1 MALVGWLLITSVA
14 PGADIAWTNT
24 AGGNWATAA
33 SWSPNQAPGPADNA
47 YITNAGT
54 YTVTVSGNAG
64 VSTLTLGGSV
74 GTQTL
79 NLSGGTFSLNGP
91 GGGSA
96 HAVLNL
102 SGGTLAGPGQLVLAG
117 PLNWSYGTISGTV
130 QCNGGSIS
138 GSYGN
143 PMYLTGGTLINVGV
157 LTLEGGTPMYTG
169 SGSVISNLGT
179 FNVAVDLGTTAT
191 GAGPRTIYNA
201 GLFHK
206 TAGGGVSGIADT
218 FNNIGTVEADS
229 GTLSLQGG
237 GSNSGTNAA
246 TGTAILTFNGGTHTL
261 DANSWITGNGT
272 VGCSGGI
279 LNFSGACM
287 LTGTNLVNGGTMNFS
302 NATPVAVG
310 TLIVISGTLGG
321 SGVVSASGPLI
332 WSSGTISGNVQCN
345 GGSISGSY
353 GNPMYL
359 TGGTLIN
366 TGTMTLG
373 GGTYMYTGSGS
384 VISNLGTFNVAA
396 DLGTTATGTGPRT
409 IYNAGLFDKTG
420 GTGTSVINDS
430 FNNTGTVQADSGT
443 LSLAYAGT
451 YSGTNT
457 ANGTAVLDFSGGTH
471 NLSAGCWLAGSGTIR
486 LSAATLNVNGP
497 CAGAPSVVMS
507 MTGGTLAGPGTL
519 TLASPLNWT
528 GGTISGNVQCNGG
541 SISGSYGNPMYL
553 TGGTLINTGTMTL
566 GGGTYMYN
574 GSGSVISNLGTF
586 NVVVDVGTVANGSG
600 PRTIY
605 NAGLFRKTAGSGV
618 SGIAEVFNNTG
629 TVEADSG
636 TLSLQGGGSN
646 SGTNAAIGTGT
657 LTFSGGTH
665 TLGASSWITGTGT
678 VGCSGG
684 TVNFSGT
691 GALAGTN
698 LVNGGTMNFS
708 NTTPAAVG
716 AVTVTSG
723 TLGGSGLVSASGPL
737 VWSGGTISGNVQ
749 CNGGSISG
757 SYGNPMYLTGGT
769 LINTGTMTLGGGTY
783 MYTGSGS
790 VINNLGTFDVVVDMG
805 TVANGSGPRTIYN
818 AGLFTKSGGTG
829 TSSFVEAFN
838 NTATVEAASGTLSLQ
853 GGGSNSGVNTAT
865 GTATLTFSGGTHTL
879 DANSRIT
886 GTGTVGCSGGT
897 VSFSGTCAMAGT
909 NLVNGGTMNFNN
921 ATPAAVGVVQVTSG
935 TLGGSGLVS
944 ASGPLVWSGG
954 TIGGNVQCNGGSI
967 SGNYGNPMYLTGG
980 TLINTGTMTL
990 GGGTYMYDGSGS
1002 VISNLGTFNVVVDV
1016 GTVASGGGPRTIYN
1030 VGLFRKSGGTGTSTF
1045 ADTFNNTGVV
1055 ETDSGILDLAQ
1066 GCVQTAGLTRLLGGG
1081 LRADLPF
1088 NLDGGMLAGTNA
1100 LSGNVTNSGG
1110 VVMPG
1115 TDAASPGVLTIS
1127 GNYTENSNAVLQIE
1141 LGGPLA
1147 GTGFSQL
1154 AVGGAAGL
1162 DGSLNASLTNHYI
1175 PSVGTVFPFL
1185 TCGSLAGAY
1194 GRVYYPSND
1203 INVTLNYWPT
1213 GATLQITYLRAP
1225 PLITNIVALPAC
1237 TQCLLSWQTTAPT
1250 LSQVEYG
1257 PTASYGSETPLTT
1270 QYATNQSL
1278 TLSNLAPNTTFYY
1291 RIHVFDTLGNE
1302 IIAGGLSFTTLPDT
1316 IPPQTILASI
1326 PNPVC
1331 ALPLTLSWSGTD
1343 NATPPAGLVYAYRLD
1358 NQPWSAF
1365 GPATSLV
1372 LSQLA
1377 DGPHTFSVK
1386 AQDAAGNVDPAP
1398 PVASFTV
1405 SAAPLTVSTVST
1417 APAPDHCA
1425 VSWQTGNPATS
1436 QVDYGA
1442 TAAYG
1447 QTVSSTMLVTN
1458 HSLSL
1463 TGLQALTSYHFRV
1476 TSQDSCGRQASS
1488 ADGLFT
1494 TPPAPD
1500 LQVIAISM
1508 PTQAWTGAAFD
1519 VGWTLTNAGGNVAV
1533 GPWVDRVYLS
1543 AGTQLDTNR
1552 DQLLGEFVFPENLS
1566 AGQSV
1571 DRVEPVTI
1579 NRAGITNGLYHIS
1592 VFTDATNSVFEGLAE
1607 TNNVLVSPATFA
1619 VQVTPLPDLAV
1630 TLVTAPTNAMGNQ
1643 TVEVSWTVCNQG
1655 GGDTD
1660 VPLWYDHLY
1669 LSPTTNIADAIAD
1682 FGQFANPSY
1691 LAPGDCYEQN
1701 AQATLPIGVGGL
1713 FYFIVKADS
1722 TGLLLEDNRSNSVA
1736 ATLQPINIQIVQPGF
1751 LHVESVQVAPAP
1763 PTAVWAGSVVT
1774 VTWTVQ
1780 NTGPSSIGGV
1790 WDDEV
1795 TLSPTPT
1802 YDFVHGY
1809 WDVINHIYFT
1819 GPLAPG
1825 QSYTHTNAFV
1835 VPQGIAP
1842 GNWYAV
1848 PIVDPHY
1855 LAGGNGQIGG
1865 GNIGRDQ
1872 NSTLVLVV
1880 PPPSSDLAV
1889 TSVSAP
1895 ANAFAGQAIT
1905 VGWAVTNQGIY
1916 PTDVSSWYDAVYLSA
1931 SPVFDPAQSLQL
1943 GTLGHYG
1950 SLDLGAGYANS
1961 LSVTVPADVLP
1972 ASAPSITNYLFVM
1985 TDAGNGVLE
1994 STKTNNVLAAPSP
2007 LIVQPVPP
2015 VLPADLAVTAVGAPG
2030 TVVAGRSATISWTV
2044 SNVGA
2049 TPTSGSSWG
2058 DSVYLSYDTNLVI
2071 GRDWLVGTVEH
2082 FGSLGPGQWYQ
2093 QSQVLPIPTCAV
2105 GQFYVQ
2111 VVADSGHQVSGTGT
2125 LTNIVLAASN
2135 PTTAVPNSGARL
2147 EVSALSAPAS
2157 VAAGAPLTLSW
2168 TVVNLG
2174 SATTQTPWTDA
2185 LYLSTNAQYG
2195 LVGACLLGLYP
2206 QAGTLASGASYT
2218 QAPTVNVPLCYSG
2231 PWFVYVVTDVSNAVN
2246 AASCGT
2252 NDWRRSDT
2260 ALAVLPSPFPRLEV
2274 APITPPPGADS
2285 GVPWNLQWAVT
2296 NTGSAPATGAWSDAV
2311 YASTSP
2317 VLDAT
2322 ALLLGRF
2329 DYTNGLPAGG
2339 GYVRN
2344 QQLSFPDCLS
2354 GQFYIFVVADVDWRV
2369 NDTNCPPNNTACSTV
2384 PLPVNGSLY
2393 PDLAVSGLSFP
2404 SIADAGQALALS
2416 WTVTNAGLASAK
2428 GPWTDSVYLQVVG
2441 ATGPG
2446 LFLNGYP
2453 NLSALDPGATYLQT
2467 VSVPLPSNLYGTFS
2481 VVVVTDSSNVVQ
2493 ECSGETN
2500 KVLVSAAT
2508 VQIRAATYPAVQVSQ
2523 VTAPATA
2530 WSGQNV
2536 AVSWVVANQGTGP
2549 TSLPWF
2555 DALYLA
2561 SSQIPTPGTDLLLG
2575 TYSCLGALA
2584 VGQSY
2589 TNSATVAIPP
2599 SAAGPYYVLAVA
2611 DVAGAF
2617 AAYGYEANNTW
2628 ASSAPLLVSLP
2639 GPADLVA
2646 TNVTLQPLAAVPGDT
2661 VNIGWTVL
2669 NQSTNN
2675 APGSWTDAVF
2685 LSTNV
2690 TWDITAL
2697 EVGQVYHSVLAPGA
2711 AYSAAWSGPLPGLT
2725 PGLYY
2730 ALVRTDVRANVNDSN
2745 RGNNTAASL
2754 ATISVDV
2761 PALTLGQSRTNWL
2774 NTGTAQYYK
2783 VNVPAGQTVQVT
2795 LTSASTRSA
2804 NELYVRYGAAPDLGH
2819 YDFIYNHPL
2828 QPNQQILIPTTQAG
2842 WYYILVR
2849 GDNVPDSPAPYTIE
2863 ADLIP
2868 FSITSV
2874 SPNNIGDNGQVTL
2887 TVQGGRFQAGASVTL
2902 ASQSSTYTPDKIMF
2916 LDASTVRARFQFT
2929 NAVRGQYGVTLTNP
2943 DGGLATATNAVT
2955 IEPALPLTAAAGDY
2969 QVDLEPR
2976 IGTPFE
2982 WNGYVANQG
2991 NMDIPYLTVAI
3002 LLDQDLPLTLTPPA
3016 EAVSLGTNAPD
3027 TTVFFLQNV
3036 PPGASLDFS
3045 FVVPDPGGQSLS
3057 LAIFPDPASRTDYLS
3072 DLADMAEEL
3081 RQYLLASTNAATLP
3095 DAAAAALGD
3104 PAAWQTWFAQ
3114 TLAATGLLDTNDL
3127 SSLSASA
3134 GPGMVELPSVPLA
3147 PHALGP
3153 KDVQSCYKGCLD
3165 ALNAANA
3172 QAKSAFQYDMS
3183 RCVPTLVGAPPRGVL
3198 CVETALTTYALA
3210 IQKAKFALLR
3220 CAKMCQINNPP
3231 MCITVR
3237 MTLTD
3242 NEGSTV
3248 IYPDSSTCPRK
3259 PRDPNE
3265 LQGPPG
3271 YSAAAFMGVQ
3281 QPWLY
3286 TIYFQN
3292 VSNAAAYARQVLVTN
3307 KLEAGF
3313 DLRTFRLREIAFGNV
3328 TISVPTNRCFYQ
3340 TRVALP
3346 PPHATNV
3353 VADVTAGVDLE
3364 NGLVF
3369 WTLNAIDLNTG
3380 QLVESAQ
3387 EGILPPDDA
3396 THAGEGHVIYTILP
3410 ASGVATG
3417 TVITN
3422 QATIVFDINAPL
3434 DTNPTTNTVDAVP
3447 PSSTVAALPASLMDT
3462 NFTVAWFG
3470 TDDPGGSGLSR
3481 YDVYVSDNGGPWAV
3495 WQSGVTANNATY
3507 SGQPGHYYFFYSR
3520 AWDSAGNVE
3529 PAPATYQAQ
3538 TFISDNHPPTL
3549 QPLADQTAIVNTR
3562 LVVTNSA
3569 SDPDAGQQLTF
3580 SLTDAPAGA
3589 SIDPARGTIQWTPLP
3604 RQGSTTN
3611 LFTVMVTDNGLPP
3624 LSASQSF
3631 LVVVGDY
3638 VELDVGSGDLLAGHS
3653 GCVPL
3658 RLVSTATLTNL
3669 SFTLGIPPGR
3679 LSNLSIS
3686 PSVPQVAQAQLVPL
3700 DPANAQVILSA
3711 GPAPV
3716 LSGTQTLASVCF
3728 DTLPTQ
3734 PSFVAELAPRQATAR
3749 TSDGRSLT
3757 NLALFP
3763 GRLVVVA
3770 TQPMIQAA
3778 ALGTN
3783 QLQLTL
3789 YGRPAVS
3796 YSVESSTDLR
3806 GPWSPVASL
3815 TLTNEMQTLF
3825 VPIQGAGARFFRL
3838 HQQ

>member
-1 MALVGWLLITSVA
+1 VVDVG
-14 PGADIAWTNT
+14 
-24 AGGNWATAA
+24 TAA
-33 SWSPNQAPGPADNA
+33 F
-47 YITNAGT
+47 
-54 YTVTVSGNAG
+54 
-64 VSTLTLGGSV
+64 GG
-74 GTQTL
+74 
-79 NLSGGTFSLNGP
+79 
-91 GGGSA
+91 
-96 HAVLNL
+96 
-102 SGGTLAGPGQLVLAG
+102 
-117 PLNWSYGTISGTV
+117 
-130 QCNGGSIS
+130 
-138 GSYGN
+138 
-143 PMYLTGGTLINVGV
+143 
-157 LTLEGGTPMYTG
+157 
-169 SGSVISNLGT
+169 
-179 FNVAVDLGTTAT
+179 
-191 GAGPRTIYNA
+191 GPRTIYNV
-201 GLFHK
+201 GLFRR
-206 TAGGGVSGIADT
+206 TGAGGVSEIAEV
-218 FNNIGTVEADS
+218 FNNTGTVEVDS

-246 TGTAILTFNGGTHTL
+246 TGTA
-261 DANSWITGNGT
+261 
-272 VGCSGGI
+272 
-279 LNFSGACM
+279 
-287 LTGTNLVNGGTMNFS
+287 
-302 NATPVAVG
+302 
-310 TLIVISGTLGG
+310 
-321 SGVVSASGPLI
+321 
-332 WSSGTISGNVQCN
+332 
-345 GGSISGSY
+345 
-353 GNPMYL
+353 
-359 TGGTLIN
+359 
-366 TGTMTLG
+366 
-373 GGTYMYTGSGS
+373 
-384 VISNLGTFNVAA
+384 
-396 DLGTTATGTGPRT
+396 
-409 IYNAGLFDKTG
+409 
-420 GTGTSVINDS
+420 
-430 FNNTGTVQADSGT
+430 
-443 LSLAYAGT
+443 
-451 YSGTNT
+451 
-457 ANGTAVLDFSGGTH
+457 
-471 NLSAGCWLAGSGTIR
+471 
-486 LSAATLNVNGP
+486 TLN
-497 CAGAPSVVMS
+497 
-507 MTGGTLAGPGTL
+507 
-519 TLASPLNWT
+519 
-528 GGTISGNVQCNGG
+528 
-541 SISGSYGNPMYL
+541 
-553 TGGTLINTGTMTL
+553 
-566 GGGTYMYN
+566 
-574 GSGSVISNLGTF
+574 
-586 NVVVDVGTVANGSG
+586 
-600 PRTIY
+600 
-605 NAGLFRKTAGSGV
+605 
-618 SGIAEVFNNTG
+618 
-629 TVEADSG
+629 
-636 TLSLQGGGSN
+636 
-646 SGTNAAIGTGT
+646 
-657 LTFSGGTH
+657 FSGGTH
-665 TLGASSWITGTGT
+665 TLGASSWIRGDGT

-691 GALAGTN
+691 GA
-698 LVNGGTMNFS
+698 
-708 NTTPAAVG
+708 
-716 AVTVTSG
+716 
-723 TLGGSGLVSASGPL
+723 
-737 VWSGGTISGNVQ
+737 
-749 CNGGSISG
+749 
-757 SYGNPMYLTGGT
+757 
-769 LINTGTMTLGGGTY
+769 MT
-783 MYTGSGS
+783 
-790 VINNLGTFDVVVDMG
+790 
-805 TVANGSGPRTIYN
+805 
-818 AGLFTKSGGTG
+818 
-829 TSSFVEAFN
+829 
-838 NTATVEAASGTLSLQ
+838 
-853 GGGSNSGVNTAT
+853 
-865 GTATLTFSGGTHTL
+865 
-879 DANSRIT
+879 
-886 GTGTVGCSGGT
+886 
-897 VSFSGTCAMAGT
+897 GT

-921 ATPAAVGVVQVTSG
+921 TTPAAVGVVQVTSG

-944 ASGPLVWSGG
+944 ASGPLLWSYG
-954 TIGGNVQCNGGSI
+954 TISGNVRCNGGSI
-967 SGNYGNPMYLTGG
+967 SGNSGYPMYLTGG
-980 TLINTGTMTL
+980 TLINVGVLTL
-990 GGGTYMYDGSGS
+990 GGGVNMYTGSGS

-1016 GTVASGGGPRTIYN
+1016 GTAAFGGGPRTIYN
-1030 VGLFRKSGGTGTSTF
+1030 VGLFRRTGAGGVSEI
-1045 ADTFNNTGVV
+1045 AEVFNNTGTL
-1055 ETDSGILDLAQ
+1055 EADSGTLDLAQ
-1066 GCVQTAGLTRLLGGG
+1066 GCVQTAGLTRLLGGV

-1127 GNYTENSNAVLQIE
+1127 GNYTENSNAVLKIE
-1141 LGGPLA
+1141 VGGPLA
-1147 GTGFSQL
+1147 GAGFSQL

-1162 DGSLNASLTNHYI
+1162 AGSLNASLTNHYV

-1185 TCGSLAGAY
+1185 TCGSLAGAF

-1225 PLITNIVALPAC
+1225 PLITNIVALPAW

-1257 PTASYGSETPLTT
+1257 LTTSYGSETPLTT

-1278 TLSNLAPNTTFYY
+1278 TLSNLTAGATIYY
-1291 RIHVFDTLGNE
+1291 RIHVFDALGNE
-1302 IIAGGLSFTTLPDT
+1302 VIAGGLSFTTLPDT
-1316 IPPQTILASI
+1316 TPPQTIMASV

-1331 ALPLTLSWSGTD
+1331 SLPLLLSWSGTD
-1343 NATPPAGLVYAYRLD
+1343 NVTPLAGLVYAYRLD

-1365 GPATSLV
+1365 GAATSMV
-1372 LSQLA
+1372 LPQVA

-1405 SAAPLTVSTVST
+1405 STAPLAVSAVS
-1417 APAPDHCA
+1417 AVPAPDHCV
-1425 VSWQTGNPATS
+1425 VSWHTGNPATS

-1447 QTVSSTMLVTN
+1447 QTVSSTLLVTN

-1463 TGLQALTSYHFRV
+1463 TGLQALTPYHFRV
-1476 TSQDSCGRQASS
+1476 TSQDSCGHQASS
-1488 ADGLFT
+1488 ADGRFT
-1494 TPPAPD
+1494 TQLAPD

-1543 AGTQLDTNR
+1543 AGTQLNTNR
-1552 DQLLGEFVFPENLS
+1552 DQLLGEFVFPENLD

-1571 DRVEPVTI
+1571 NRVEPVTI

-1607 TNNVLVSPATFA
+1607 TNNVTVSAATFA

-1701 AQATLPIGVGGL
+1701 AQATLPIGVGGR

-1722 TGLLLEDNRSNSVA
+1722 TGLLLEDSRSNSVA

-1780 NTGPSSIGGV
+1780 NTGPSSISGT

-1802 YDFVHGY
+1802 YDYVHGY

-1848 PIVDPHY
+1848 PIVDTHY
-1855 LAGGNGQIGG
+1855 FAGGNGGIGS

-1880 PPPSSDLAV
+1880 PQPPSDLAV

-1931 SPVFDPAQSLQL
+1931 SPVFDPAQSRQL
-1943 GTLGHYG
+1943 GTLAHYG
-1950 SLDLGAGYANS
+1950 SLDLGAGYANT
-1961 LSVTVPADVLP
+1961 LSVNVPADVLP
-1972 ASAPSITNYLFVM
+1972 TNTPSITNYLFVM
-1985 TDAGNGVLE
+1985 TDAGNAVLE
-1994 STKTNNVLAAPSP
+1994 SAKTNNVLAAPSP
-2007 LIVQPVPP
+2007 LIVQPIPP
-2015 VLPADLAVTAVGAPG
+2015 VLPADLAVTSVGAPG

-2044 SNVGA
+2044 SNVGT

-2058 DSVYLSYDTNLVI
+2058 DSVYLSYGTNLVLS
-2071 GRDWLVGTVEH
+2071 RDWFIGTVAH
-2082 FGSLGPGQWYQ
+2082 LGSLGPGQSYQ

-2111 VVADSGHQVSGTGT
+2111 VVADSAHQVSGTGT

-2135 PTTAVPNSGARL
+2135 PTTAVPNPAARL

-2157 VAAGAPLTLSW
+2157 VAAGAPLSVSW

-2174 SATTQTPWTDA
+2174 SASTQAPWTDA

-2195 LVGACLLGLYP
+2195 LADARLLGLYP
-2206 QAGTLASGASYT
+2206 QAGTLAGGASYT

-2231 PWFVYVVTDVSNAVN
+2231 PWFVYVATDVSNAVN
-2246 AASCGT
+2246 AAVCET

-2260 ALAVLPSPFPRLEV
+2260 PVAVIPSTFPRLEV
-2274 APITPPPGADS
+2274 APITLPASADA
-2285 GVPWNLQWAVT
+2285 GQPWTLQWAVT

-2311 YASTSP
+2311 YASTLP

-2329 DYTNGLPAGG
+2329 DYTNGLPARG
-2339 GYVRN
+2339 GYVRD

-2354 GQFYIFVVADVDWRV
+2354 GQFYVFVIADVDWRV
-2369 NDTNCPPNNTACSTV
+2369 NGTNCPPNNTARSTD

-2416 WTVTNAGLASAK
+2416 WTVTNAGLMSAK
-2428 GPWTDSVYLQVVG
+2428 GPWTDSVYLQPAG
-2441 ATGPG
+2441 AAGPRP
-2446 LFLNGYP
+2446 LLNSYR
-2453 NLSALDPGATYLQT
+2453 NATALAAGATYLQS
-2467 VSVPLPSNLYGTFS
+2467 VSVPLPSDLYGTFN

-2500 KVLVSAAT
+2500 NVLVSAAT
-2508 VQIRAATYPAVQVSQ
+2508 VQIRAATYPAVQVTQ

-2530 WSGQNV
+2530 WSGQNI
-2536 AVSWVVANQGTGP
+2536 AVSWVVANHGTGP
-2549 TSLPWF
+2549 TFLPWF

-2628 ASSAPLLVSLP
+2628 ASSASLLVTLP

-2646 TNVTLQPLAAVPGDT
+2646 TNITLQPLSAVPGDT

-2675 APGSWTDAVF
+2675 APGSWTDAVY
-2685 LSTNV
+2685 LSTNQS
-2690 TWDITAL
+2690 WDLTAL
-2697 EVGQVYHSVLAPGA
+2697 EVGQVYHSGLAPGA
-2711 AYSAAWSGPLPGLT
+2711 SYSAAWSGPLPGLT

-2745 RGNNTAASL
+2745 RGNNTAASR
-2754 ATISVDV
+2754 ASISVDV
-2761 PALTLGQSRTNWL
+2761 PVLALGQSRTNWL

-2783 VNVPAGQTVQVT
+2783 VNVAADQTVQVT

-2819 YDFIYNHPL
+2819 YDFIYDHPL

-2868 FSITSV
+2868 FSITGV
-2874 SPNNIGDNGQVTL
+2874 SPTNIGDNGQVTL
-2887 TVQGGRFQAGASVTL
+2887 TLHGARFQSGAAIALVGTATYEPAKITL
-2902 ASQSSTYTPDKIMF
+2902 VDSG
-2916 LDASTVRARFQFT
+2916 TVKARFQFT
-2929 NAVRGQYGVTLTNP
+2929 NAVRGQYDVVLTNP
-2943 DGGLATATNAVT
+2943 GGNLAAATNVVT
-2955 IEPALPLTAAAGDY
+2955 IEEALPLTARAANG
-2969 QVDLEPR
+2969 QVNLLPR
-2976 IGTPFE
+2976 IGTSFL
-2982 WNGYVANQG
+2982 WNGYVANMG
-2991 NMDIPYLTVAI
+2991 NLDIPYLTVSAM
-3002 LLDQDLPLTLTPPA
+3002 LNQDLPITLASPA
-3016 EAVSLGTNAPD
+3016 EALAFGTNGLDVPA
-3027 TTVFFLQNV
+3027 FLAKDV
-3036 PPGASLDFS
+3036 PPGTSLNFS
-3045 FVVPDPGGQSLS
+3045 FVVHPSESQDFIYHVA
-3057 LAIFPDPASRTDYLS
+3057 LAARSRQDFVIHAAEL
-3072 DLADMAEEL
+3072 AEEL
-3081 RQYLLASTNAATLP
+3081 REYLINSTNASTLP
-3095 DAAAAALGD
+3095 ADMGAALAT
-3104 PAAWQTWFAQ
+3104 PNTWGAYFGGM
-3114 TLAATGLLDTNDL
+3114 LAMTGMLETNDL
-3127 SSLSASA
+3127 AFWPDLTNTN
-3134 GPGMVELPSVPLA
+3134 GP
-3147 PHALGP
+3147 LGARLHGKATA
-3153 KDVQSCYKGCLD
+3153 KDCIGNCG
-3165 ALNAANA
+3165 AA
-3172 QAKSAFQYDMS
+3172 YDRDS
-3183 RCVPTLVGAPPRGVL
+3183 NDLLQWFEVK
-3198 CVETALTTYALA
+3198 TALCLMTAV
-3210 IQKAKFALLR
+3210 
-3220 CAKMCQINNPP
+3220 NPP
-3231 MCITVR
+3231 SGLICAAGVDWEFYTKMEQLYSRYQWC
-3237 MTLTD
+3237 LHD
-3242 NEGSTV
+3242 CLCPGDLSLECGGF
-3248 IYPDSSTCPRK
+3248 YPLDYTPPTAAGGHISAKDDSGPTCEDSGCGGHTCPVRPK
-3259 PRDPNE
+3259 DPNE
-3265 LQGPPG
+3265 LQGPLG
-3271 YSAAAFMGVQ
+3271 YSAAGFMGVQ

-3307 KLEAGF
+3307 KLEAGL

-3328 TISVPTNRCFYQ
+3328 TITVPTNRCFYQ

-3346 PPHATNV
+3346 PPHATNI
-3353 VADVTAGVDLE
+3353 VADVTAGVDLQ

-3396 THAGEGHVIYTILP
+3396 THAGEGHLIYTILP

-3447 PSSTVAALPASLMDT
+3447 PTSTVAALPVSMMDT

-3481 YDVYVSDNGGPWAV
+3481 YDVYMSDNGGPWAA
-3495 WQSGVTANNATY
+3495 WLSGVTANTATY

-3520 AWDSAGNVE
+3520 AWDNAGNVE
-3529 PAPATYQAQ
+3529 SAPATYEAQ

-3549 QPLADQTAIVNTR
+3549 QSLADQTAMVGTR
-3562 LVVTNSA
+3562 LVVTNAA
-3569 SDPDAGQQLTF
+3569 SDPDPGNQFAF
-3580 SLTDAPAGA
+3580 SLVDAPAGA
-3589 SIDPARGTIQWTPLP
+3589 SIDPATGKIWWNPTPW
-3604 RQGSTTN
+3604 QGGTTN

-3638 VELDVGSGDLLAGHS
+3638 VELDVGSADLLAGQS

-3679 LSNLSIS
+3679 LSNLSVS
-3686 PSVPQVAQAQLVPL
+3686 PGVPQVAQAQLVLL
-3700 DPANAQVILSA
+3700 DAANAQVILSA
-3711 GPAPV
+3711 GPASV
-3716 LSGTQTLASVCF
+3716 FAGTQTLASVCF
-3728 DTLPTQ
+3728 DTSPTQ
-3734 PSFVAELAPRQATAR
+3734 PTFVAQLMPEKALARA
-3749 TSDGRSLT
+3749 SDGRSLT
-3757 NLALFP
+3757 DLALFP

-3770 TQPMIQAA
+3770 TQPVIEAA
-3778 ALGTN
+3778 TYGTN
-3783 QLQLTL
+3783 QLQLTV
-3789 YGRPAVS
+3789 YGRPAVL
-3796 YSVESSTDLR
+3796 YSVESAADLR
-3806 GPWSPVASL
+3806 GPWTPVASL
-3815 TLTNEMQTLF
+3815 TLTNETQTIF
-3825 VPIQGAGARFFRL
+3825 YPIKGTGTQFFRL